1 MHRMARFGTTFL
13 HAGSAV
19 AWVLC
24 LVLLPITSLPLLSAL
39 TGHTVVAPASLIP
52 LGWLS
57 VWLAIYLIRGRRVPR
72 ESLPLIFFCSLAI
85 LSSTMAFFLPIPSFK
100 NKTVLD
106 EETSALAT
114 VAIGVLFYLVTAS
127 WLYQQPA
134 RLTSTL
140 RWISL
145 GGALTLLWA
154 VAQGIYIFA
163 LDSRFPG
170 FLVTFHRLFSIRD
183 FSLTRMTAFAYEPSW
198 LAHQLNILYLPLWL
212 SATLQGWS
220 AFSRR
225 PGGLSTENIL
235 LVIGSVVVL
244 LSSRVGALSFFLVLF
259 TTVVCYSLVLVRK
272 VRAKILSRMEFLT
285 RRSRQFLMPLLGI
298 LLSATLLGLY
308 LLLTLVILRGLA
320 QVDPRLQ
327 RLWQLPSWLLQ
338 QPLSSLNPYLIYL
351 IFRYLAFAER
361 YVYWVTGWRVFS
373 QYPLLGVGLGNTGF
387 FFPTELPAYGWNL
400 TEVIEYFYQSPY
412 LPNIKSFWIRLLAE
426 TGIAGFSAFLT
437 WYLVIWASARFLRQ
451 SDKVNYRVIG
461 WAGLFVLVAF
471 LTEGFSVD
479 TFALPYLW
487 VSLGMVSAMAAAAR
501 QENQAHQ
508 NHLETS

>member
-1 MHRMARFGTTFL
+1 MYRIARSGAALL
-13 HAGSAV
+13 HIGSSV
-19 AWVLC
+19 AWILC

-39 TGHTVVAPASLIP
+39 TGHTLVAPASLIP

-57 VWLAIYLIRGRRVPR
+57 IWFAVYLFRDGRVPR
-72 ESLPLIFFCSLAI
+72 ESLPLLFFCSLAVLASI
-85 LSSTMAFFLPIPSFK
+85 MAFFLPIPPFK
-100 NKTVLD
+100 NKSVLG

-114 VAIGVLFYLVTAS
+114 VAIGTLFYLVTAS
-127 WLYQQPA
+127 WLYQKPNW
-134 RLTSTL
+134 LTSTL
-140 RWISL
+140 RWISI

-154 VAQGIYIFA
+154 VVQGVYIF
-163 LDSRFPG
+163 LFDSHFPG

-183 FSLTRMTAFAYEPSW
+183 FSLRRITAFAYEPSW

-225 PGGLSTENIL
+225 SRVPSTENIL
-235 LVIGSVVVL
+235 LVIGSIVVL
-244 LSSRVGALSFFLVLF
+244 LSSRVGALSFFLVIF
-259 TTVVCYSLVLVRK
+259 AIVANYNLVLVRK
-272 VRAKILSRMEFLT
+272 VRTGILSRAKTLSPRL
-285 RRSRQFLMPLLGI
+285 RRLLPFPLGISLIAI
-298 LLSATLLGLY
+298 LLSLY
-308 LLLTLVILRGLA
+308 LLLILAVLYGLGR
-320 QVDPRLQ
+320 VDPRLQ
-327 RLWQLPSWLLQ
+327 RLWQLPAWLLQ
-338 QPLSSLNPYLIYL
+338 QSSPLNAYL

-361 YVYWVTGWRVFS
+361 YVYWVAGWRVFS
-373 QYPLLGVGLGNTGF
+373 QYPLLGVGLGNAGF
-387 FFPTELPAYGWNL
+387 FFPTELPTYGWNL
-400 TEVIEYFYQSPY
+400 TEVVEYFYRSPH

-437 WYLVIWASARFLRQ
+437 WYLVMWTSARFLRQ
-451 SDKVNYRVIG
+451 SSKVDYRVIG

-501 QENQAHQ
+501 QENQPYQA
-508 NHLETS
+508 HLETS